1 MQLAEALLI
10 RADQNKKI
18 LSLRA
23 RIAHNALAQE
33 GDAPQEDVATLL
45 AECFA
50 VIEQQR
56 VLVQRIN
63 AANASARL
71 PDGRLLA
78 QVLGERDALA
88 QRHAVMTQAVEATRK
103 DADRYS
109 MREIKWVPQ
118 LDVAATQKQIE
129 DLARQLRELNVRLQE
144 ANWQVSLPDLELL

>member
-33 GDAPQEDVATLL
+33 GDAPQEDVAALL
-45 AECFA
+45 AEGFA
-50 VIEQQR
+50 EIEQQR
-56 VLVQRIN
+56 LLVQRIN

-71 PDGRLLA
+71 PDGRPLA
-78 QVLGERDALA
+78 QVLGEREALA
-88 QRHAVMTQAVEATRK
+88 QRHAVLTQAVEATRQ
-103 DADRYS
+103 DTDRYS

-118 LDVAATQKQIE
+118 LDVPATQRQIE
-129 DLARQLRELNVRLQE
+129 DLARQLRELNIRLQE
-144 ANWQVSLPDLELL
+144 GNWQVTLPEV

>member
-33 GDAPQEDVATLL
+33 GDAPQEDVAALL

-56 VLVQRIN
+56 LLVQRIN

-71 PDGRLLA
+71 PDGRPLA
-78 QVLGERDALA
+78 QVLGEREALA
-88 QRHAVMTQAVEATRK
+88 QRHAVLTQAVEATRQ
-103 DADRYS
+103 DTDRYS

-118 LDVAATQKQIE
+118 LDVPATQRQIE
-129 DLARQLRELNVRLQE
+129 DLARQLRELNIRLQE
-144 ANWQVSLPDLELL
+144 ANWQVTLPEV

>member
-88 QRHAVMTQAVEATRK
+88 QRHAVLTQAVEATRK